1 MNKKNTKLLHG
12 MCNWSGLGF
21 TLFILAGMMLAGF
34 IPPPSPA
41 LNSGEVSGIYAN
53 NLIGVRVGGVM
64 IMLGAA
70 LFIPFTALIAR
81 YIIRIEGG
89 VGVVT
94 MMQVMAGLTN
104 MILFFYPALW
114 WLTAS
119 FRPERG
125 AELTQVLHDAAWIQF
140 VGALFPFL
148 FQLVSVAIATFLDDS
163 SKPVFPRWFGFL
175 NLWTIVLYFPGQ
187 MIFFFKSGPFAWNG
201 LFAYWIP
208 GSTFFA
214 WVLLMFIVL
223 RKAINA
229 EEQGE

>member
-1 MNKKNTKLLHG
+1 MNKRNEKRLHTL
-12 MCNWSGLGF
+12 CNWCGLGF
-21 TLFILAGMMLAGF
+21 TVCILAGMLLAGF

-41 LNSGEVSGIYAN
+41 LNPADVSAIYTG
-53 NLIGVRVGGVM
+53 NLTGVRLGGVM
-64 IMLGAA
+64 MMLGAA

-94 MMQVMAGLTN
+94 MMQIMAGLTN
-104 MILFFYPALW
+104 MILFFYPAIW

-119 FRPERG
+119 FRTERG
-125 AELTQVLHDAAWIQF
+125 TDLTQVLHDAAWIQF

-148 FQLVSVAIATFLDDS
+148 FQLVSVAIACFIDDS
-163 SKPVFPRWFGFL
+163 KKPVFPRWFGFL

-187 MIFFFKSGPFAWNG
+187 MIFFFKTGPFAWNG
-201 LFAYWIP
+201 LFAYWVP

-214 WVLLMFIVL
+214 WVLLMFFVL
-223 RKAINA
+223 KKAIK
-229 EEQGE
+229 EED